1 MKKTFV
7 FDACA
12 LIAFLNDEVG
22 SDIVEKLLEKAIS
35 GKTDLIM
42 NKINL
47 LEIYYG
53 VYRDDGVESAESVL
67 QTIKKLPIQIIHS
80 MSDEVFIEAGMLKAK
95 HKISLTDSIAVA
107 EANIRKSPLV
117 TADHH
122 ELDRLE
128 ELKAFKAYWIR

>member
-53 VYRDDGVESAESVL
+53 G
-67 QTIKKLPIQIIHS
+67 
-80 MSDEVFIEAGMLKAK
+80 
-95 HKISLTDSIAVA
+95 
-107 EANIRKSPLV
+107 
-117 TADHH
+117 
-122 ELDRLE
+122 
-128 ELKAFKAYWIR
+128 AYVQFRV